1 MSDQGAG
8 EELLTGDD
16 LRQLATLGI
25 ERATAERQLAQLRQG
40 AAWQCLE
47 RPCIPGDGI
56 AALPVDRGAD
66 LERQFAAATAA
77 GRISRFI
84 PASGA
89 ATRMFQPLLVDAAVL
104 DAWRAVGPD
113 AATDES
119 LGDLQRFAEE
129 FERFP
134 FAAELQRL
142 LAADGLSVAQ
152 LLAERDLAPL
162 LDALLAPTGL
172 GYADLP
178 KGLLPFHRAADGLR
192 SPFIEHQA
200 EAALLDN
207 GQGRVALHLTVSP
220 EHLDLFRA
228 EATAW
233 RQRLCEGYGCQPAL
247 SYSTQQ
253 PCTDTLALNAAGR
266 PARDVA
272 GRLLLRPGGHGALLA
287 NLAGCG
293 GDIVLLRNIDNVVP
307 DANKATNLRCGRLLA
322 GYLLELQQE
331 QHGLLREL
339 HQHGD
344 DPLLRDLAF
353 GFLYDRLQLQV
364 PLDLDLAGLIAQ
376 LDRPL
381 RVCGMVANL
390 GEPGG
395 GPFWVRDAT
404 GLARRQIVET
414 AQIDGSDPQQAALLA
429 ASTHFNPVDMAC
441 ALRDWQGRPY
451 DLVRFVDADAVIVA
465 AKVQQGETLRV
476 LELPGLWNGG
486 MAGWLT
492 LFVEIPGDAF
502 NPVKTLFDL
511 LRPAHQVDA

>member
-1 MSDQGAG
+1 MSEHETGQA
-8 EELLTGDD
+8 LLTAED
-16 LRQLATLGI
+16 LGQLAQVGI
-25 ERATAERQLAQLRQG
+25 SRPHAERQLAQLRRG
-40 AAWQCLE
+40 EAWVRPD
-47 RPCIPGDGI
+47 RPCTPGDGI
-56 AALPVDRGAD
+56 VPLDDGRGAD
-66 LERQFAAATAA
+66 LERLFAAAAA
-77 GRISRFI
+77 QGRISRFI

-89 ATRMFQPLLVDAAVL
+89 ATRMFQPLLVDPAVL
-104 DAWRAVGPD
+104 AAWRSAGPGAV
-113 AATDES
+113 ADEPRR
-119 LGDLQRFAEE
+119 DLRRFAEE
-129 FERFP
+129 LERFP
-134 FAAELQRL
+134 FAADLHRI
-142 LAADGLSVAQ
+142 LADNGLDAVQ
-152 LLAERDLAPL
+152 LLGKRDLAPL
-162 LDALLAPTGL
+162 LAALLEPTGL

-178 KGLLPFHRAADGLR
+178 KGLLPFHRAADGVR
-192 SPFIEHQA
+192 TPFVEHQA
-200 EAALLDN
+200 EAALLD
-207 GQGRVALHLTVSP
+207 GGRGRIALHLTVSE
-220 EHLDLFRA
+220 EHLALFQA
-228 EATAW
+228 EAAAW
-233 RQRLCEGYGCQPAL
+233 RQRLLDRYGCAVAL

-253 PCTDTLALNAAGR
+253 PCTDTLALTASGR
-266 PARDVA
+266 PARADD

-307 DANKATNLRCGRLLA
+307 DVAKATNLQCSRLLA
-322 GYLLELQQE
+322 GRLLELQEE

-353 GFLYDRLQLQV
+353 AFLYDRLQLQV
-364 PLDLDLAGLIAQ
+364 PLNLDLAGLIGQ

-381 RVCGMVANL
+381 RVCGMVANS

-395 GPFWVRDAT
+395 GPFWVRDAA
-404 GLARRQIVET
+404 GLVRRQIVEA
-414 AQIDGSDPQQAALLA
+414 AQIDRNDPQQAAMLA

-451 DLVRFVDADAVIVA
+451 DLARFVDDDAVIIA

-492 LFVEIPGDAF
+492 QFVAIPAAAF

-511 LRPAHQVDA
+511 LRPAHQAEV